1 MDFKGYVDFFFL
13 QDCVAPDYS
22 KVDIW
27 VGDTSF
33 TGSGLPKTIDDYFTF
48 IEKEFAFLDKRNA
61 RIRDYCESKG
71 I

>member
-1 MDFKGYVDFFFL
+1 M
-13 QDCVAPDYS
+13 S

-33 TGSGLPKTIDDYFTF
+33 TGRGLPKTIDDYFTF